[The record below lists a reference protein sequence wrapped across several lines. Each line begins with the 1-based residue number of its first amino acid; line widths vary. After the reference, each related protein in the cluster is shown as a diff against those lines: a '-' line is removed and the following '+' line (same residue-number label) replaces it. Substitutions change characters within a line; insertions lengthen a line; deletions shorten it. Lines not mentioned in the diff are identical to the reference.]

1 MAANVSPVRYVLIF
15 DGGSR
20 GNPGPSY
27 GSFRL
32 EKAGARHGRPERRS
46 FGRGTN
52 NEAEYRA
59 LIAGVRA
66 LLSTLQAEGLAPGRV
81 SLEVRGDSQLVLRQ
95 LEGAWKTKEP
105 RLRDLRE
112 EAEGLLARFGS
123 VRYRHHPRARSVAAL
138 GH

>member
-1 MAANVSPVRYVLIF
+1 MPGSEARARYVLIF

-32 EKAGARHGRPERRS
+32 ERAGEKRARPQRRT
-46 FGRGTN
+46 FARGTN

-59 LIAGVRA
+59 LIAGLQA
-66 LLSTLQAEGLAPGRV
+66 LLAALSSEGLAPPQV
-81 SLEVRGDSQLVLRQ
+81 ALEVRGDSQLVIRQ

-105 RLRDLRE
+105 RLRDLRD
-112 EAEGLLARFGS
+112 EAADLLARFGS
-123 VRYRHHPRARSVAAL
+123 VRYRHQPRARSVAAL

>member
-1 MAANVSPVRYVLIF
+1 MAGSASPVKYVLIF

-32 EKAGARHGRPERRS
+32 ERAGAGRGRPERRS

-59 LIAGVRA
+59 LIAGLQA
-66 LLSTLQAEGLAPGRV
+66 LLTTLAAEGLAPARV
-81 SLEVRGDSQLVLRQ
+81 ALEVRGDSQLVLRQ

-105 RLRDLRE
+105 RLRDLRDQ
-112 EAEGLLARFGS
+112 AEDLLARFGS
-123 VRYRHHPRARSVAAL
+123 VRYRHHPRARSVATL